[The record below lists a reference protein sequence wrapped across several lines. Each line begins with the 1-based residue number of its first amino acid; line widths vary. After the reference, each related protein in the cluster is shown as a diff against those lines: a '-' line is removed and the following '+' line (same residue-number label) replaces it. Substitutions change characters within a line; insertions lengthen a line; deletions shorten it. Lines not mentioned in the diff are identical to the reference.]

1 MFASQKVGPDASQ
14 NVGFHFFQI
23 SVYISV
29 SELVINRIIMLLGG
43 EGREQAIEGTRGR
56 RKSEGGSPRGGGLR
70 EPEGGRELEG
80 GGREP
85 EGGRE
90 GLGLRERVSLRE
102 EGRPW
107 EPGGSPRDGTGRP
120 GERGFL
126 AYPA

>member
-1 MFASQKVGPDASQ
+1 
-14 NVGFHFFQI
+14 
-23 SVYISV
+23 
-29 SELVINRIIMLLGG
+29 MLLGG
-43 EGREQAIEGTRGR
+43 EGRERAIEGTRGR
-56 RKSEGGSPRGGGLR
+56 RESEPRGREPEGVGAGLR

-107 EPGGSPRDGTGRP
+107 EPGWGSKPVG
-120 GERGFL
+120 
-126 AYPA
+126 